1 MPGAGM
7 KAQTAA
13 EDAMVTA
20 ARVTTL
26 SAAGVIL
33 LGLLSTLGLP
43 ARDTIGATRRRRT
56 ADTPS
61 LPAE

>member
-1 MPGAGM
+1 MPGGGTT
-7 KAQTAA
+7 AQSAA
-13 EDAMVTA
+13 EEAMVTA

-43 ARDTIGATRRRRT
+43 GRGATELAERRRR
-56 ADTPS
+56 ADTAS
-61 LPAE
+61 LPVE